1 MRIRIAMI
9 AGALAALALGAPALA
24 LDNPLIIDVQ
34 PVGAD
39 GVHGNATL
47 FQLGDDIDLAVNLDG
62 NDSASQAIDI
72 RKGSCK
78 SYADSGKWPLGA
90 SQETRLPKT
99 KVESL
104 LGNVLLI
111 HKTSEESS
119 PVVGCAEIKS

>member
-1 MRIRIAMI
+1 ML
-9 AGALAALALGAPALA
+9 AGALAGLAFGMPALA
-24 LDNPLIIDVQ
+24 LDNPLVIDVQ

-47 FQLGDDIDLAVNLDG
+47 FQLGDKVDLAVNLDG
-62 NDSASQAIDI
+62 NESASQAIDI

-78 SYADSGKWPLGA
+78 SYAATAKWPLGA
-90 SQETRLPKT
+90 SQETLLPNT

-111 HKTSEESS
+111 HKTADVSS